1 MGKRPTSSRQSNS
14 SRAIGTGIRS
24 IGGSRATPA
33 GTSEVRLV
41 NMIPKSLSA
50 ETNQDSEPNIAVNP
64 QNPNQIVATAFTP
77 DPADGDFAPIYVS
90 NDGGQT
96 WILNSTV
103 PSQRMTGDISV
114 AFSPTT
120 NTFYAGILSFPAPDD
135 ETILKILR
143 TATVTSSKP
152 MTTLSTRTGVDQP
165 FVLAGVSSNGKDDR
179 VYIGDNDLATTT
191 KTSTIDA
198 CLTATQAKAKFK
210 SLRIDGVGGSGQNGP
225 QVRPAC
231 HSDGTVYV
239 TFYRWV
245 ARSGSWT
252 ANTLVVT
259 ADVVVVRDDDGASK
273 ASPFSALKD
282 SDGSVGKRVASRVQF
297 PFHITGQGVPGQQR
311 RGGDL
316 AIAVDPNNSST
327 LYLAWCALDS
337 KTGYTLHLRKSTD
350 RGVTWSPNDL
360 RTISEALNPALAIN
374 SDGQLAF
381 LYQQLMGTGASERW
395 VTHLRRSLDNTGAN
409 WDDLVLANVP
419 ATSPT
424 VARPIGFDP
433 YIGDYVGMVS
443 VGKNF
448 FGAFCAN
455 NTPDLANFPNGV
467 VFQRNHDFA
476 TRRLLDLSGKTVAPS
491 IDPFFFKVAG
501 S

>member
-1 MGKRPTSSRQSNS
+1 MAKRRTSRRSNS
-14 SRAIGTGIRS
+14 PNVAGIDARS
-24 IGGSRATPA
+24 SGGSTAT
-33 GTSEVRLV
+33 TNSSQVLLV
-41 NMIPKSLSA
+41 NMIPKSLSD

-77 DPADGDFAPIYVS
+77 DPADSDFAPIYVS
-90 NDGGQT
+90 GDGGQT
-96 WILNSTV
+96 WTLNTTV
-103 PSQRMTGDISV
+103 PSRQITGDISV

-120 NTFYAGILSFPAPDD
+120 NTFYAGILSFPAPEN

-143 TATVTSSKP
+143 SADVASSKP
-152 MTTLSTRTGVDQP
+152 MTVLSTRPGVDQP
-165 FVLAGVSSNGKDDR
+165 FMLAGVNSNGKDDR
-179 VYIGDNDLATTT
+179 VYMGDNDLATVT

-198 CLTATQAKAKFK
+198 CLTATQAIVKFK
-210 SLRIDGVGGSGQNGP
+210 SLRIDSVGGSGQNGP

-245 ARSGSWT
+245 AQSGLFE

-282 SDGSVGKRVASRVQF
+282 NDGSVGKRIASRVQF
-297 PFHITGQGVPGQQR
+297 PFHFTGQGVPGQQR

-316 AIAVDPNNSST
+316 AIAVDPTNSST
-327 LYLAWCALDS
+327 VYLAWSALDS
-337 KTGYTLHLRKSTD
+337 KTGYTLHLRRSTD

-360 RTISEALNPALAIN
+360 LTISEALNPALAIN
-374 SDGQLAF
+374 NMGRVAF
-381 LYQQLMGTGASERW
+381 LYQELTGLGASERW
-395 VTHLRRSLDNTGAN
+395 VTHLRRSLDNNGAN

-419 ATSPT
+419 ATTPT
-424 VARPIGFDP
+424 VARPVGFDP

-443 VGKNF
+443 VGKDF

-455 NTPDLANFPNGV
+455 NTPDVANFPNGV

-476 TRRLLDLSGKTVAPS
+476 TRRLLDLAGKTVAPS
-491 IDPFFFKVAG
+491 IDPFFFKVTG
-501 S
+501 P